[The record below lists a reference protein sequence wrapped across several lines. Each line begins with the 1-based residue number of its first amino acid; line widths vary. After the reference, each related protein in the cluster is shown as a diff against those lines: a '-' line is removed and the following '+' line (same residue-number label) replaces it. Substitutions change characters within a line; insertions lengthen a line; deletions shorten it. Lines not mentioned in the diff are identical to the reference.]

1 MHSNWFIQ
9 MLCWGVR
16 DMKKF
21 QLQSVISPLVE
32 IQCEKTVY
40 RTEAIVD
47 TSENPN
53 FPNPNPIVLK
63 MVRNYCLLKELDIQ

>member
-1 MHSNWFIQ
+1 

-21 QLQSVISPLVE
+21 QLQSVTSPLVE
-32 IQCEKTVY
+32 IQCEKMVH
-40 RTEAIVD
+40 RTEPIVD

-53 FPNPNPIVLK
+53 FPNPEPIKLG
-63 MVRNYCLLKELDIQ
+63 MVRNNCLLRVRY